1 MGEVVF
7 IAWRESVEALLVV
20 GILHAWLRERPD
32 RAWGLR
38 WLWAGV
44 ALCLAAAVG
53 LALLMLGASS
63 LLDGEA
69 GEWFQAAM
77 VLVAAALILQ
87 MVGWMRRHGRALRQD
102 LEQQAAGQIARASG
116 WGIALLAALAIA
128 REGSETVIFLYG
140 LAGRH
145 TGSERLGFAGS
156 ALAGVALALAS
167 YGLLQSG
174 RRWLSWR
181 RFFQI
186 SEALL
191 LLLAAA
197 LWINA
202 VDRLISLDVLPTLVD
217 PLWDSAD
224 WLDDSGAVGGLVAAL
239 TGYRARPALISV
251 LAYVGFWGGVAGLLW
266 SSAPGRTAVRRTE
279 GVR

>member
-1 MGEVVF
+1 MGDVVF
-7 IAWRESVEALLVV
+7 ITWRESVEALLVV
-20 GILHAWLRERPD
+20 GILRAWLSERPD

-38 WLWAGV
+38 WLWGGV
-44 ALCLAAAVG
+44 ALGLAAALG

-102 LEQQAAGQIARASG
+102 LEQQAAGQLARASG

-128 REGSETVIFLYG
+128 REGSETVVFLYG
-140 LAGRH
+140 VAGRH
-145 TGSERLGFAGS
+145 AGAGRLAFAAS
-156 ALAGVALALAS
+156 ALLGLALALAS
-167 YGLLQSG
+167 FWLLQSG

-217 PLWDSAD
+217 PLWNTAD

-239 TGYRARPALISV
+239 TGYRAQPALTTV
-251 LAYVGFWGGVAGLLW
+251 LAYLAFWVGVALLLRPGAT
-266 SSAPGRTAVRRTE
+266 APAASGRLAP
-279 GVR
+279 